1 MIAKGKVGSLTF
13 CAFMC
18 ISDRSVCMGD
28 RMTRE
33 SVKGQ
38 ILNTHRGSIE
48 GLHELGTS
56 DYKH

>member
-1 MIAKGKVGSLTF
+1 
-13 CAFMC
+13 
-18 ISDRSVCMGD
+18 MGD